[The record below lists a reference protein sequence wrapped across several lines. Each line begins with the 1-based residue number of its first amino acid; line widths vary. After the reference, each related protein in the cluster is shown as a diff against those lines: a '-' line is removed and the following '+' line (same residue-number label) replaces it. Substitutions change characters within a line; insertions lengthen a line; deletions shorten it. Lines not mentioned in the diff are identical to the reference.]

1 MMVLLI
7 THVNVMLSESYR
19 GENMIDLTVSM
30 EELKELE
37 AKYINLVKGQSLGD
51 NIIGEM
57 GYSEN
62 LEEIREEI
70 AIREERKGKCPD
82 VYGMSEEEKRIRIT
96 ALRKLVREMH
106 LKEYHQE
113 RKIESLENYIDTV
126 EPDKKETKDKIH
138 EIMRQIKDDDITK
151 DEILDKLQD
160 VVFTI

>member
-1 MMVLLI
+1 MVLLI

-126 EPDKKETKDKIH
+126 ESDKKETKDKIH